1 MKKLS
6 KIIIILITILFI
18 IISII
23 NIIMISYSSNYIDKD
38 VNYDEISY
46 VLVLG
51 AGIRNNYPSL
61 MLKDRLDKAI
71 EVYNDTKAKLILSG
85 DSIKSDE
92 YDEVGKMKKYML
104 DNNIPIEDLILDE
117 HGISTY
123 DSIYRIKDM
132 TKGKK
137 IAIITQRYHL
147 YRALYI
153 ASSLDINSYGIPAQG
168 ENYFGQEYRE
178 FREVLARNKDFVKCM
193 IAPSSKYTDKII
205 YENS

>member
-1 MKKLS
+1 MKR
-6 KIIIILITILFI
+6 IIKYLI
-18 IISII
+18 IISISILIILLSI
-23 NIIMISYSSNYIDKD
+23 NLYVKYSTTSSIKNSIDDIDYI
-38 VNYDEISY
+38 
-46 VLVLG
+46 LVLG
-51 AGIRNNYPSL
+51 ASVKKDSISP

-137 IAIITQRYHL
+137 IVIITQRYHL

-153 ASSLDINSYGIPAQG
+153 ANSLDINSYGIPALG

-205 YENS
+205 YEE

>member
-1 MKKLS
+1 MKR
-6 KIIIILITILFI
+6 IIKYLI
-18 IISII
+18 IISISILIILLSI
-23 NIIMISYSSNYIDKD
+23 NLYVKYSTTSSIKNSVDDIDYI
-38 VNYDEISY
+38 
-46 VLVLG
+46 LVLG
-51 AGIRNNYPSL
+51 ASVKKDRISP

-104 DNNIPIEDLILDE
+104 DNNIPMEDIILDE

-137 IAIITQRYHL
+137 IVIITQRYHL

-153 ASSLDINSYGIPAQG
+153 ASCLDINSYGIPAQG

-205 YENS
+205 YENN